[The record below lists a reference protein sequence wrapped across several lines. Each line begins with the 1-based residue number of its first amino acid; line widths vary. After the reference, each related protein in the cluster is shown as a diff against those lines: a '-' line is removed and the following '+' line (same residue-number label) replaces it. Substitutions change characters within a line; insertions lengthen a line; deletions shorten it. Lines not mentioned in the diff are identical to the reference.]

1 MDKTVK
7 KSAINGKLI
16 APTSKSAL
24 QRLVAAAML
33 CKGESIIHFQSI
45 SEDSEAVLGIA
56 RAIGSIISMSDN
68 RLIIKGGFQNPFEK
82 LNVGESGLG
91 LRMLLPI
98 LASTN
103 YMFEISG
110 RGSLLKRP
118 IAYVIESLR
127 KSGVFV
133 ECTNDSLPIKIQG
146 PISSNKI
153 MIDGSLGSQLLTGYL
168 MAAPLLNRNIEIEVS
183 DLKSKP
189 YIDLTISIL
198 NDFGIKI
205 SNHLYQ
211 KFTIEKGQEYRAA
224 EIHAEGDWSGAAFPL
239 VAASI
244 SGIVELKGISSKS
257 IQGDKAILDVI
268 KSCGSS
274 VTENNEGVMVS
285 KNFLNA
291 FEFDA
296 TDVPDLFPPLVAL
309 AVNCDGKSIIKGVS
323 RLKHKESDRGFTL
336 QSEFN
341 KLGANIIIDNDIMII
356 EGSKLKGNK
365 VNSHNDHRIAMAL
378 AVAALNTEG
387 NVIIE
392 NAEAVGKSWPDFF
405 ERMKEIGMIVI

>member
-1 MDKTVK
+1 MNKTVK

-24 QRLVAAAML
+24 QRLIAAGML

-56 RAIGSIISMSDN
+56 KAIGARISMSDN
-68 RLIIKGGFQNPFEK
+68 SLSIEGGFQKPSEK

-118 IAYVIESLR
+118 IAYVVDSLR
-127 KSGVFV
+127 ESGVFV
-133 ECTNDSLPIKIQG
+133 ECINDSLPIRMKG

-153 MIDGSLGSQLLTGYL
+153 RIDGSLGSQQLTGYL
-168 MAAPLLNRNIEIEVS
+168 MAAPLLKRKIEIDVS

-198 NDFGIKI
+198 NDFGIDV

-211 KFTIEKGQEYRAA
+211 KFTIEKGQEYMAA
-224 EIHAEGDWSGAAFPL
+224 EIRAEGDWSGAAFPL
-239 VAASI
+239 VAAAI
-244 SGIVELKGISSKS
+244 SGIVELRGISSKS
-257 IQGDKAILDVI
+257 SQGDKAILDVI
-268 KSCGSS
+268 KSCGSN

-323 RLKHKESDRGFTL
+323 RLKHKESDRGITL

-341 KLGANIIIDNDIMII
+341 KLGANILIDNDIMII
-356 EGSKLKGNK
+356 EGSQLKGNK

-378 AVAALNTEG
+378 AVAALNADG
-387 NVIIE
+387 DVIIE

-405 ERMKEIGMIVI
+405 ERMKDIGMICD